1 MIHLQEVFMP
11 ARTVLK
17 RLLPVPAVIL
27 VASCTYTAPPVQL
40 PADLPTVNR
49 DFKLDNALAQQGEQL
64 FIQRGCVGCHAV
76 GRRLAGP
83 DLFGVVERRTTDW
96 LTSFLKDTGAALDTD
111 PIAQAL
117 LEEFRGQ
124 KMPNV
129 NLRDPEVS
137 ALIHYMAAESQRVRN
152 KRGAATQ

>member
-1 MIHLQEVFMP
+1 MP
-11 ARTVLK
+11 ARTALK

-49 DFKLDNALAQQGEQL
+49 DFKLDNSLAQQGEQL
-64 FIQRGCVGCHAV
+64 FIQRGCIGCHAV

-96 LTSFLKDTGAALDTD
+96 LGSFLKNTNNALDTD
-111 PIAQAL
+111 PIGQAL
-117 LEEFRGQ
+117 LEEYRNQ
-124 KMPNV
+124 RMPQV
-129 NLRDPEVS
+129 HLRDPEVN
-137 ALIHYMAAESQRVRN
+137 ALIHYLAAESQRVRA
-152 KRGAATQ
+152 KRGSATQ